1 MPTLK
6 STGTQHKGTT
16 MSSMRDYGKQCRIK
30 HEYERRAHLNALA
43 LKDVFVT
50 LTAIATC
57 VVALG
62 FIAHQIVT

>member
-1 MPTLK
+1 
-6 STGTQHKGTT
+6 

-30 HEYERRAHLNALA
+30 HEYERRARLNALA
-43 LKDVFVT
+43 LRDVCVT

-62 FIAHQIVT
+62 FIAHQMFI